1 MAVELA
7 SLGQK
12 LSVNVPEMRFLR
24 DATKAYKDWI
34 VALKATR
41 IDEGEAQVHELKQL
55 IVSAETIPIDLSE
68 ELDLLKQATQ
78 IYCICRQVNDGQFM
92 IQCEGC
98 TEWSHGRCMGL
109 EAGVAEPQFLCPLCA
124 AEHLMQHRLL
134 IAHNATQ
141 LVMQLVAAESE
152 AAMRGSAA
160 PPPPPPLGGV
170 MPGASGM
177 PPAVAFGF
185 AGGVPPP
192 PPPPPPPPTTAA
204 PAAVVAA
211 AVAADAAAAAAAAG
225 AAGAAATAA
234 AVPSAPANANAG
246 VGSPIVLEVY
256 QWMIRVQPILVN
268 AVATHAVWRTE
279 WSKGGAGWLRSDLA
293 STLKPGMVEWESQAL
308 VDVRLTL
315 SPSKDALALLIDAE
329 NLVHKAD
336 AEGGPPI
343 KGLIQSV
350 TQAMK
355 TVAWVRCA
363 LGVLDLTYRPTL
375 NEVHTLVELTRDI
388 PLSDEVR
395 VCVSAVYPPGRGAL
409 LLSPLSLSR

>member
-1 MAVELA
+1 
-7 SLGQK
+7 
-12 LSVNVPEMRFLR
+12 
-24 DATKAYKDWI
+24 
-34 VALKATR
+34 
-41 IDEGEAQVHELKQL
+41 
-55 IVSAETIPIDLSE
+55 
-68 ELDLLKQATQ
+68 
-78 IYCICRQVNDGQFM
+78 
-92 IQCEGC
+92 
-98 TEWSHGRCMGL
+98 
-109 EAGVAEPQFLCPLCA
+109 
-124 AEHLMQHRLL
+124 
-134 IAHNATQ
+134 
-141 LVMQLVAAESE
+141 
-152 AAMRGSAA
+152 
-160 PPPPPPLGGV
+160 
-170 MPGASGM
+170 
-177 PPAVAFGF
+177 
-185 AGGVPPP
+185 
-192 PPPPPPPPTTAA
+192 
-204 PAAVVAA
+204 
-211 AVAADAAAAAAAAG
+211 
-225 AAGAAATAA
+225 
-234 AVPSAPANANAG
+234 
-246 VGSPIVLEVY
+246 
-256 QWMIRVQPILVN
+256 MIRVQPILVN

-395 VCVSAVYPPGRGAL
+395 VCVSAVYLPGRGAL